1 MRSLIA
7 AVFVCALMG
16 SVAPAFAG
24 DLVVTNIA
32 TKIVTPRDSNGDIW
46 FAIKCTVTNRGTWER
61 PGVILQAVGSDGF
74 EIKTVS
80 LAGDLGPGQTK
91 TLTTKHYMA
100 EKDFKRIAKW
110 QFER

>member
-1 MRSLIA
+1 MRTLIA
-7 AVFVCALMG
+7 VVFVCALMG

-32 TKIVTPRDSNGDIW
+32 TKIVTRDSDGVIW
-46 FAIKCTVTNRGTWER
+46 FAIKCTVTNRGMSER
-61 PGVILQAVGSDGF
+61 AGVILQAVGSDGF
-74 EIKTVS
+74 EITTVP

-100 EKDFKRIAKW
+100 EKDYKRIAKW
-110 QFER
+110 QVEL

>member
-7 AVFVCALMG
+7 VVFVCALMG
-16 SVAPAFAG
+16 FVAPVFAG

-46 FAIKCTVTNRGTWER
+46 FAIKCTVTNRGMSER
-61 PGVILQAVGSDGF
+61 AGVILQAVGSDGF
-74 EIKTVS
+74 EITTVP

-91 TLTTKHYMA
+91 TLTTKDYMA

-110 QFER
+110 QFMR

>member
-7 AVFVCALMG
+7 AVFVCVLMG

-32 TKIVTPRDSNGDIW
+32 TKIVTRDSDGVIW

-61 PGVILQAVGSDGF
+61 PGVILQAVGFDGF

-91 TLTTKHYMA
+91 TLTTKDYMA

-110 QFER
+110 QLER